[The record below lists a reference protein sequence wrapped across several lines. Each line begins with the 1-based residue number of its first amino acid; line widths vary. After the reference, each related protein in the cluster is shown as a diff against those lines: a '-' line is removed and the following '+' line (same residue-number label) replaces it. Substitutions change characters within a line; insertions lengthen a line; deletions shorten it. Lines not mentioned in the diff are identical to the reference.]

1 MNTLNA
7 NITTRMQS
15 RVTAIALIGEHLP
28 CVYVVKTREVCL
40 E

>member
-1 MNTLNA
+1 MNTLFA

-15 RVTAIALIGEHLP
+15 RDWAIAQTGEHLP
-28 CVYVVKTREVCL
+28 CVSVVKTREVSL